1 MRDINAA
8 KKILLEELR
17 QIAIRKINIGQG
29 LLPELMLAEIVGY
42 EVIVMHKIKFAKEA
56 ADTVIFMDNGRIME
70 KGSKHQIFEAPENE
84 RTKRFIQQ
92 ALKT

>member
-1 MRDINAA
+1 MH
-8 KKILLEELR
+8 
-17 QIAIRKINIGQG
+17 
-29 LLPELMLAEIVGY
+29 AEIVGY